1 MVLCA
6 LLARPL
12 FARHN
17 GEVLSD
23 FDVLSLVDTAA
34 QWYADATERE
44 QLQLENKLRELLRSG
59 CMRQGHK
66 TKILS
71 ERSFLVEGQG
81 PCMTRQCKC

>member
-1 MVLCA
+1 MV
-6 LLARPL
+6 RPL

-44 QLQLENKLRELLRSG
+44 QLQLENKLRELLRSR
-59 CMRQGHK
+59 CMRQDHK

-71 ERSFLVEGQG
+71 ERSFFLKV
-81 PCMTRQCKC
+81 MDHA